1 MMNIIDIFNRRNKTN
16 NKIKLLDLLGF
27 VVDIDVE
34 TANFQINQEDYDSIE
49 ENTFETEIDLENILP
64 EADHKTTVVDDSFLF
79 NDRIDSTP
87 TETFNPTNITQQI
100 QKVWSDIES
109 RRKWLVPTFFTV
121 IVFTILFFG
130 LNSYSNYQTEQT
142 VVQEETNT
150 VTSNS
155 NELIE
160 LLPTLI
166 EISTNTFYSKYD
178 VSNASANLQQ
188 LESTLIEYKSTLET
202 RDNINFD
209 EVNNNLNDIF
219 KLANDL
225 DLVITYRILNSEILI
240 YDELPTDED
249 EVDINALTIQLS
261 NIIATSKVNYEQLPE
276 LNEFQNHKNLVDI
289 AITTA
294 EDLHGRYLGAL
305 RNNEFD
311 VAASIVTAIYLN
323 KETELGAFKTSLSE
337 FNENALKIYDNFSD
351 LP

>member
-1 MMNIIDIFNRRNKTN
+1 MMNIIDIFNKRNKAN

-27 VVDIDVE
+27 VADIDVE
-34 TANFQINQEDYDSIE
+34 TTNFQINQEDYDSIE

-64 EADHKTTVVDDSFLF
+64 VVDPKTTVVDDSFLF
-79 NDRIDSTP
+79 NDRIESTP
-87 TETFNPTNITQQI
+87 TETFNPTNITLQI

-188 LESTLIEYKSTLET
+188 LESTLIKYKSTLET

-219 KLANDL
+219 ELANEL

-337 FNENALKIYDNFSD
+337 FNEKALKIYDNFSD

>member
-1 MMNIIDIFNRRNKTN
+1 MMNIIDIFKRRNKTN

-27 VVDIDVE
+27 VADIDVE

-49 ENTFETEIDLENILP
+49 ENSFETEIDLENILP
-64 EADHKTTVVDDSFLF
+64 VAEPKTTVVDDSFLF

-87 TETFNPTNITQQI
+87 TETFNPTNITLQI

-150 VTSNS
+150 VTNNS

-219 KLANDL
+219 ELANDL

>member
-27 VVDIDVE
+27 VADIDVE

-49 ENTFETEIDLENILP
+49 ESTFETEIDLENILP
-64 EADHKTTVVDDSFLF
+64 IADSKTTVVDDSFLF

-87 TETFNPTNITQQI
+87 TETFNPTNITLQI

-219 KLANDL
+219 ELANDL

-249 EVDINALTIQLS
+249 EVDINALTIKLS
-261 NIIATSKVNYEQLPE
+261 NIIATSKVNYEQLPN

>member
-1 MMNIIDIFNRRNKTN
+1 MMNIIDIFNRRNKKN

-49 ENTFETEIDLENILP
+49 ENTFETEIDLEKIP
-64 EADHKTTVVDDSFLF
+64 PVADHKTTVVDDSFLF

-87 TETFNPTNITQQI
+87 TETFNPTNITLQI

-121 IVFTILFFG
+121 IVFTIIFFG

-240 YDELPTDED
+240 YDELPTQED

>member
-64 EADHKTTVVDDSFLF
+64 VADHKTTVVDDSFLF
-79 NDRIDSTP
+79 NDKIDSTP
-87 TETFNPTNITQQI
+87 TETFNPTNITLQI

-202 RDNINFD
+202 RDDINFD

-219 KLANDL
+219 ELANDL

>member
-27 VVDIDVE
+27 VADIDVE

-64 EADHKTTVVDDSFLF
+64 VADPKTTVVDDSFLF

-87 TETFNPTNITQQI
+87 TETFNPTNITLQI

-209 EVNNNLNDIF
+209 EINNNLNDIF
-219 KLANDL
+219 ELANDL

>member
-1 MMNIIDIFNRRNKTN
+1 MMNIIDIFNKRNKTN

-27 VVDIDVE
+27 VADIDVE
-34 TANFQINQEDYDSIE
+34 TANFQLNQEDYDSIE
-49 ENTFETEIDLENILP
+49 ENTFETEIDLKNILP
-64 EADHKTTVVDDSFLF
+64 VADPKTTVVDDSFLF

-87 TETFNPTNITQQI
+87 TETFNPTNITLQI

-219 KLANDL
+219 ELANDL

>member
-1 MMNIIDIFNRRNKTN
+1 MMNIIDIFNKRNKTN

-27 VVDIDVE
+27 VADIDVE

-49 ENTFETEIDLENILP
+49 ENTFETEIHLENILP
-64 EADHKTTVVDDSFLF
+64 VADPKTPVVDDSFLF

-87 TETFNPTNITQQI
+87 TETFNPTNITLQI

-219 KLANDL
+219 ELANDL

-240 YDELPTDED
+240 YDELPTEED

-261 NIIATSKVNYEQLPE
+261 NIIATSKVNYEQLPN

>member
-27 VVDIDVE
+27 VADIDVE

-49 ENTFETEIDLENILP
+49 ENTFETEIDLKNILP
-64 EADHKTTVVDDSFLF
+64 VADPKTTVVDDSFLF

-87 TETFNPTNITQQI
+87 TETFNPTNITLQI

-219 KLANDL
+219 ELANDL

>member
-1 MMNIIDIFNRRNKTN
+1 MMNIIDIFNKRNKTN

-27 VVDIDVE
+27 VADIDVK
-34 TANFQINQEDYDSIE
+34 TTNFQINQEDYDSIK

-64 EADHKTTVVDDSFLF
+64 VADPKTTVVDDSFLF

-87 TETFNPTNITQQI
+87 TETFNPTNITLQI

-109 RRKWLVPTFFTV
+109 RRIWLVPTFFTV

-142 VVQEETNT
+142 VVKEETNT

-155 NELIE
+155 NKLIE

-209 EVNNNLNDIF
+209 EVNNNLNHIF
-219 KLANDL
+219 ELANDL

-261 NIIATSKVNYEQLPE
+261 NIIATSKVNYEQLPD

>member
-27 VVDIDVE
+27 VADIDVE
-34 TANFQINQEDYDSIE
+34 TANFQLNQEDYDSIE
-49 ENTFETEIDLENILP
+49 ENTFETEIDLKNILP
-64 EADHKTTVVDDSFLF
+64 VADPKTTVVDDSFLF

-87 TETFNPTNITQQI
+87 TETFNPTNITLQI

-219 KLANDL
+219 ELANDL

-337 FNENALKIYDNFSD
+337 FNENALQIYDNFSD

>member
-1 MMNIIDIFNRRNKTN
+1 MMNIIDIFNKRNKTN

-27 VVDIDVE
+27 VADIDVE

-49 ENTFETEIDLENILP
+49 ESTFETEIDLENILP
-64 EADHKTTVVDDSFLF
+64 VADSKTTVVDDSFLF

-87 TETFNPTNITQQI
+87 TETFNPTNITLQI

-219 KLANDL
+219 ELANDL

-240 YDELPTDED
+240 YNELPTDED

>member
-49 ENTFETEIDLENILP
+49 ENTFETEIDLENALP
-64 EADHKTTVVDDSFLF
+64 VAGHKTTVVDDSFLF

-87 TETFNPTNITQQI
+87 TETFNPTNITLQI

-109 RRKWLVPTFFTV
+109 RRKWLVPTFFIV
-121 IVFTILFFG
+121 IVFTIIFFG

>member
-49 ENTFETEIDLENILP
+49 ENTFETEIDLENALP
-64 EADHKTTVVDDSFLF
+64 VADHKTTVVDDSFLF

-87 TETFNPTNITQQI
+87 TETFNPTNITLQI

-109 RRKWLVPTFFTV
+109 RRKWLVPTFFIV
-121 IVFTILFFG
+121 IVFTIIFFG

>member
-1 MMNIIDIFNRRNKTN
+1 MMNIIDIFNKRNKTN

-27 VVDIDVE
+27 VADIDVE
-34 TANFQINQEDYDSIE
+34 TTNFQINQEDYDSIE

-64 EADHKTTVVDDSFLF
+64 VADPKTTVVDDSFLF

-87 TETFNPTNITQQI
+87 TETFNPTNITLQI

-121 IVFTILFFG
+121 TVFTILFFG

-219 KLANDL
+219 ELANDL

>member
-1 MMNIIDIFNRRNKTN
+1 MMNIIDIFNKRNKTN

-64 EADHKTTVVDDSFLF
+64 VADHKTTVVDDSFLF
-79 NDRIDSTP
+79 NDKIDSTP
-87 TETFNPTNITQQI
+87 TETFNPTNITLQI

-202 RDNINFD
+202 RDDINFD

-219 KLANDL
+219 ELANDL

>member
-64 EADHKTTVVDDSFLF
+64 VADHKTTVVDDSFLF

-87 TETFNPTNITQQI
+87 TETFNPTNITLQI

-261 NIIATSKVNYEQLPE
+261 NIIATSKVNYEQLPN

>member
-1 MMNIIDIFNRRNKTN
+1 MMNIIDIFNRRNKAN

-27 VVDIDVE
+27 VADIDVE

-49 ENTFETEIDLENILP
+49 ENTFETEIDLENTLP
-64 EADHKTTVVDDSFLF
+64 LAAPKTTVVDDSFLF

-87 TETFNPTNITQQI
+87 TETFNPTNITLQI

-130 LNSYSNYQTEQT
+130 LNSYSNYQTKQT

-209 EVNNNLNDIF
+209 QVNNNLNDIF

-276 LNEFQNHKNLVDI
+276 LNEFQNHKNLVAI

-323 KETELGAFKTSLSE
+323 KETELEAFKTSLSE

>member
-27 VVDIDVE
+27 VADIDVE
-34 TANFQINQEDYDSIE
+34 TANFKINQEDYDSIE

-64 EADHKTTVVDDSFLF
+64 VADPKTTVVDDSFLF

-87 TETFNPTNITQQI
+87 TETFNPTNITLQI

-209 EVNNNLNDIF
+209 EINNNLNDIF
-219 KLANDL
+219 ELANDL